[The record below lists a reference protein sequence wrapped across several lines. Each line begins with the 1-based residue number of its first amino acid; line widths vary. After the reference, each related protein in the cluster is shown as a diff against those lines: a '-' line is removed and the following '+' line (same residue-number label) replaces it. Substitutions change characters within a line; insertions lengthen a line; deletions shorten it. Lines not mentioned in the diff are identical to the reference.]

1 MASQNRGVLAVV
13 LSFLFLLSGPLSQFS
28 TEIHPDVKLDFNTT
42 KKTRLTDYNIV
53 DIQSPNSLVVE
64 LSKSKLEVDESTI
77 VQIHVRNEGMIGGD
91 AEVLVEIVDLSGQ
104 RSKLAKTSVY
114 VESQS
119 VSTLLVDWRPD
130 VPDLQRIEVTLGETT
145 DKTEFVDVMP
155 AKERG
160 LLEDAIGA
168 TNPWI
173 LGTTITMLCIGVLF
187 VLSWLRAA
195 TAKQGESD
203 LDYEFD
209 DDEFDDED

>member
-1 MASQNRGVLAVV
+1 
-13 LSFLFLLSGPLSQFS
+13 
-28 TEIHPDVKLDFNTT
+28 
-42 KKTRLTDYNIV
+42 
-53 DIQSPNSLVVE
+53 
-64 LSKSKLEVDESTI
+64 
-77 VQIHVRNEGMIGGD
+77 MIGGD

-130 VPDLQRIEVTLGETT
+130 APGLQRIEVTLGETT

-187 VLSWLRAA
+187 VLSWLRVA